1 MCYDPNTIITGLI
14 NETELI
20 QQHDLHVRLVPF
32 HPFPY
37 VFTRFCLFL
46 HVFYACMCYDPNTII
61 TGLINETELIQQHD
75 LHVRLVPFHPFPY
88 VFTRFC
94 LFLHVFNLCMH
105 VLCPEYNY
113 NRFN

>member
-1 MCYDPNTIITGLI
+1 MFLPVSVCFFTFLIYACMCYDPNTIITGLI
-14 NETELI
+14 NDTELI

-61 TGLINETELIQQHD
+61 TDLLET
-75 LHVRLVPFHPFPY
+75 F
-88 VFTRFC
+88 
-94 LFLHVFNLCMH
+94 
-105 VLCPEYNY
+105 
-113 NRFN
+113 